1 MTRQPTQTP
10 DAAPAAAREP
20 PRDPILLIDRFL
32 PRYDFA
38 VVHADVFRAPP
49 EACYR
54 LARGLDLLRD
64 PVIRTLLVIRS
75 LPERLLGRLPGHR
88 APAAGAEAPPPTFRL
103 DDMVGP
109 PLGWILLGE
118 EPNVEIVLGQIGQP
132 WKPVGASAGP
142 PVAPAEFASF
152 DRPGFAKVA
161 FSLLVQPYGVASSI
175 LTMETRVV
183 LTDPGSR
190 RRFARYW
197 RLVEPSVRLID
208 RMTLRLLA
216 AELRRPTSTG
226 SSIGTSATGTEHG
239 TG

>member
-1 MTRQPTQTP
+1 MKRQLTQTP
-10 DAAPAAAREP
+10 EAAPAAARET

-38 VVHADVFRAPP
+38 VVHAGVFRAPP

-64 PVIRTLLVIRS
+64 PVIRTLLGLRS

-88 APAAGAEAPPPTFRL
+88 AAAGQGAAPPTFRL

-109 PLGWILLGE
+109 PIGWILLGE
-118 EPNVEIVLGQIGQP
+118 ELNAEIVLGQIGRP
-132 WKPVGASAGP
+132 WKPVGASEGP

-152 DRPGFAKVA
+152 DRPGFAKIA
-161 FSLLVQPYGVASSI
+161 FSLMVQPYGVASSI

-183 LTDPGSR
+183 LTDPGSL

-197 RLVEPSVRLID
+197 RLVGPSVRLID

-216 AELRRPTSTG
+216 AELPRSTPTGTSTG
-226 SSIGTSATGTEHG
+226 I
-239 TG
+239 

>member
-1 MTRQPTQTP
+1 MTRQLPQTSEA
-10 DAAPAAAREP
+10 DSAAARET
-20 PRDPILLIDRFL
+20 PRDRILLIERFL

-38 VVHADVFRAPP
+38 VAHADVFRAPP
-49 EACYR
+49 ETCYR
-54 LARGLDLLRD
+54 LARVLDLLRD
-64 PVIRTLLVIRS
+64 PVIRTLLGLRS

-88 APAAGAEAPPPTFRL
+88 AASGEGAPPPTFRL

-109 PLGWILLGE
+109 PIDWILLGE
-118 EPNVEIVLGQIGQP
+118 EPNVEIVLGQIGRP
-132 WKPVGASAGP
+132 WKPVGASKGP

-152 DRPGFAKVA
+152 DLPGFAKIA
-161 FSLLVQPYGVASSI
+161 FSLMVQPYGVASTI

-183 LTDPGSR
+183 LTDPGSL

-216 AELRRPTSTG
+216 AELRRSTPP
-226 SSIGTSATGTEHG
+226 GTA
-239 TG
+239 

>member
-1 MTRQPTQTP
+1 MTRQPTQRSE
-10 DAAPAAAREP
+10 AAPAAARET

-49 EACYR
+49 EACYQ

-64 PVIRTLLVIRS
+64 PVIRTLLGLRS

-88 APAAGAEAPPPTFRL
+88 AAAGEGAAPPTFRL

-118 EPNVEIVLGQIGQP
+118 EPNVGILLGQIGRP
-132 WKPVGASAGP
+132 WKPVGASQGP
-142 PVAPAEFASF
+142 PVAPAEFGSF
-152 DRPGFAKVA
+152 DRPGFAKIA
-161 FSLLVQPYGVASSI
+161 FSLTVQPYGIASSI
-175 LTMETRVV
+175 LTMETRIA
-183 LTDPGSR
+183 LTDPGSL

-216 AELRRPTSTG
+216 AELRRSTPTGTSTG
-226 SSIGTSATGTEHG
+226 T
-239 TG
+239 

>member
-1 MTRQPTQTP
+1 MTRRLTETS
-10 DAAPAAAREP
+10 DTDSAVARET
-20 PRDPILLIDRFL
+20 PRDPILLIDQFL

-38 VVHADVFRAPP
+38 VVHADVFRASP
-49 EACYR
+49 ETCYR
-54 LARGLDLLRD
+54 LARSLDLLRD
-64 PVIRTLLVIRS
+64 PVIRTLLGLRA

-88 APAAGAEAPPPTFRL
+88 AAAGEAAPPPTFRL

-109 PLGWILLGE
+109 PIGWILLGE
-118 EPNVEIVLGQIGQP
+118 EPNVEIVLGQIGRP
-132 WKPVGASAGP
+132 WKPVGAAEGP

-152 DRPGFAKVA
+152 DRPGFAKIA
-161 FSLLVQPYGVASSI
+161 FGLMVQPDGVTSSI

-183 LTDPGSR
+183 LTDPGSL

-216 AELRRPTSTG
+216 KELGRSTP
-226 SSIGTSATGTEHG
+226 TGTA
-239 TG
+239 

>member
-1 MTRQPTQTP
+1 MSRKLTQTP
-10 DAAPAAAREP
+10 EAAPAAARET

-64 PVIRTLLVIRS
+64 PVIRTLLGLRS

-88 APAAGAEAPPPTFRL
+88 AAAGEGAPPPTFRL

-109 PLGWILLGE
+109 PIGWILLGE
-118 EPNVEIVLGQIGQP
+118 EPNVEIVLGQIGRP
-132 WKPVGASAGP
+132 WKPVGASEGP

-152 DRPGFAKVA
+152 DRPGFAKIA
-161 FSLLVQPYGVASSI
+161 FSLMVQPYGVASSI

-183 LTDPGSR
+183 LTDPGSL

-216 AELRRPTSTG
+216 AELRRSTPTGTSTG
-226 SSIGTSATGTEHG
+226 I
-239 TG
+239 

>member
-1 MTRQPTQTP
+1 MTRQPTP
-10 DAAPAAAREP
+10 ASEAAAAAARETR
-20 PRDPILLIDRFL
+20 RDPILLIDRFL

-49 EACYR
+49 ETCYR

-64 PVIRTLLVIRS
+64 PVIRTLLGVRA

-88 APAAGAEAPPPTFRL
+88 AAAPEGAAPPTFRL
-103 DDMVGP
+103 DDMLGP

-118 EPNVEIVLGQIGQP
+118 EPNVEIVLGQIGRP
-132 WKPVGASAGP
+132 WKPVGASEGP
-142 PVAPAEFASF
+142 PVAPGEFVSF
-152 DRPGFAKVA
+152 DRPGFAKIA
-161 FSLLVQPYGVASSI
+161 FSLTVQPYGAASSI
-175 LTMETRVV
+175 LTMETRIV
-183 LTDPGSR
+183 LTDPGSL

-216 AELRRPTSTG
+216 AELRRSTSTG
-226 SSIGTSATGTEHG
+226 TSTGT
-239 TG
+239 

>member
-1 MTRQPTQTP
+1 MTQQPTQTP
-10 DAAPAAAREP
+10 VAAPATARET
-20 PRDPILLIDRFL
+20 PREPILLIDRFL

-38 VVHADVFRAPP
+38 VIHARVFRAPP
-49 EACYR
+49 QTCYR

-64 PVIRTLLVIRS
+64 PVIRTLLGVRS

-88 APAAGAEAPPPTFRL
+88 AAGEGARPPTFRL

-109 PLGWILLGE
+109 PIGWILLGE
-118 EPNVEIVLGQIGQP
+118 EPNVEIVLGQIGRP
-132 WKPVGASAGP
+132 WKPVGASEGP
-142 PVAPAEFASF
+142 PVAPVEFASF
-152 DRPGFAKVA
+152 DRPGFAKIA
-161 FSLLVQPYGVASSI
+161 FSLMVQPYGVASSI

-183 LTDPGSR
+183 LTDPGSL

-216 AELRRPTSTG
+216 AELRRLS
-226 SSIGTSATGTEHG
+226 GTSAT
-239 TG
+239 

>member
-1 MTRQPTQTP
+1 MNRPLTQTP
-10 DAAPAAAREP
+10 EPAPAAARDTS
-20 PRDPILLIDRFL
+20 RDPILLIDRFL

-38 VVHADVFRAPP
+38 VVHAGVFRAPP
-49 EACYR
+49 EACYQC
-54 LARGLDLLRD
+54 ARGLDLLRD
-64 PVIRTLLVIRS
+64 PLIRTLLGIRS

-88 APAAGAEAPPPTFRL
+88 AAAGAEAPPPTFRL

-118 EPNVEIVLGQIGQP
+118 QPNMQIVLGQIGRP
-132 WKPVGASAGP
+132 WKPVGASEGP

-152 DRPGFAKVA
+152 DRPGFAKIA

-190 RRFARYW
+190 RPFGRYW

-216 AELRRPTSTG
+216 AELRRSTPTGTSTG
-226 SSIGTSATGTEHG
+226 T
-239 TG
+239 